1 MGEKGQQDQRTAEI
15 VSTPDSRNGDSNGGR
30 SLRGQGGIEQA
41 LQQHPPNAHAHATR
55 INDVWSTGESGH
67 NANSCNG
74 HAKSESKVELAQQLL
89 DHLLGQY
96 FKKSDTF
103 RALLF
108 AARRSDVTTDVV

>member
-1 MGEKGQQDQRTAEI
+1 MGEKGPQDQRTAEI

-41 LQQHPPNAHAHATR
+41 LQQHPPNAHAHATC
-55 INDVWSTGESGH
+55 INDVWSTRESGH

-74 HAKSESKVELAQQLL
+74 QAKSESKVELAQQLL